1 MKKWKVDGS
10 MVQRD
15 ADCNRNAVAI
25 PLFASICFL
34 RVLFAC
40 VCVRDL
46 GFVYLCVYVCVRMMH
61 LSHAVQC
68 GS

>member
-1 MKKWKVDGS
+1 MPMKKWKVDGS

-34 RVLFAC
+34 CVLFAC
-40 VCVRDL
+40 VCV
-46 GFVYLCVYVCVRMMH
+46 CMC
-61 LSHAVQC
+61 AC
-68 GS
+68 A